1 MRNRKKQNTKKN
13 PKKRRKHFFI
23 FYRKNVFISFFY
35 KNILNRK
42 FSFLLKMPI
51 LLCVEKNGDM
61 KEINIKD
68 YKPEEL
74 YKKAGFK
81 NGSGFE
87 CRHIFH
93 TKQLN
98 IAMYGKLEGKAGQ
111 ENKYEFP
118 PPIDSALFFG
128 SCLLLKCVSSTDPTM
143 IGNLT
148 LDEWETFYEE
158 CFEGFD
164 DLNSEEEDEEEE
176 EIDEEL
182 KTAQGYEK
190 DGFVVDDEEF
200 VEEEEES
207 EEEIIVPKKKKI
219 SKPKMMKMKKEPE
232 LFVNTAELEEESY
245 FV

>member
-1 MRNRKKQNTKKN
+1 
-13 PKKRRKHFFI
+13 
-23 FYRKNVFISFFY
+23 
-35 KNILNRK
+35 
-42 FSFLLKMPI
+42 MPI

-164 DLNSEEEDEEEE
+164 DLNSEEEDDEEEE

-232 LFVNTAELEEESY
+232 LFLNTAELEEENY
-245 FV
+245 FA